1 MGQRHTVN
9 FLNQHLGCHLAADYT
24 IITCEGNS
32 WSQVI
37 MSCVNAVHNNISKGN
52 HVFLAFNLAKSNYIV
67 TREENNSFDL
77 SSFRA

>member
-24 IITCEGNS
+24 IIICEGNS
-32 WSQVI
+32 WSHVI

-52 HVFLAFNLAKSNYIV
+52 HVFLADLYIF
-67 TREENNSFDL
+67 TQRHLEINNQFHLL
-77 SSFRA
+77 S